1 MERREEMSRRKEKM
15 EVMWNVRLDRET
27 GFMTDRIDKSLVPL
41 LLDKLTSAG
50 KVDKDE
56 VKYVTHRV

>member
-1 MERREEMSRRKEKM
+1 MERKVGMSRRKEKM
-15 EVMWNVRLDRET
+15 EVMWIVRHDRES
-27 GFMTDRIDKSLVPL
+27 GFMADRIDKSLVPL
-41 LLDKLTSAG
+41 LLDKLTRAG